1 MSKKVRT
8 LLRVSSRQQLHD
20 DDIPIQRA
28 EAGQFIAKHSDWE
41 FDKEYLEKGVSAYH
55 NGVEDREVLQEIMQ
69 DAKNGEF
76 DILLAYM
83 SDRIGR
89 QEEYSFYVAELNR
102 LGIEV
107 WTIKDGQLKTEEHID
122 KLLNYIR
129 FWQNEG
135 ESRKTGVRVFDT
147 QMEMVKDGKFVG
159 GKAPFGYKLI
169 LSGEISNHG
178 RALHKLVI
186 VPEQADIVRQIYSY
200 AVNQGMGF
208 QKIAKTMNENSIPA
222 PILEQWKSGTI
233 RSILTNPI
241 YMGYVAYGRRKDGR
255 ASCTRLDRSEWTYA
269 REQNPDLVIVSQDIW
284 ERAQE
289 IREARKKQINAS
301 KQASSDLYLKQHNV
315 PFSTRGKLAL
325 TGLVYCGYCGK
336 KLKNTGYANHWTSK
350 KTGEEKVSY
359 VGRYGCPNGC
369 KPRGSYSQEY
379 LESIVCATVETY
391 LENLKKIDISKETK
405 EMQAQQGKTIE
416 REIKELD
423 KESKKLVSDIAT
435 LEEKIPDAIRGDF
448 AFSVDKLSA
457 IIKEKES
464 RKKEIENTKKELKE
478 QLEQASVNKEEME
491 KFIDIMPKWS
501 ELFQEAD
508 VQTKQM
514 LLSTLIDK
522 IIVKDEEINIRFKI
536 RLEDYIDISAEDSME
551 NSVHESSG
559 SGVSRKRQKFHHH
572 EFDRIRPCVYL
583 RAQYL
588 PEHFTG
594 RG

>member
-1 MSKKVRT
+1 MSKRVRT

-28 EAGQFIAKHSDWE
+28 EAEQFISKHRDWV
-41 FDKEYLEKGVSAYH
+41 FDGEYLEKGISAYH
-55 NGVEDREVLQEIMQ
+55 NGVEDREVLQEIMR
-69 DAKNGEF
+69 DARENKF

-135 ESRKTGVRVFDT
+135 ESKKTGMRVHDT
-147 QMEMVKDGKFVG
+147 MVEMIKDGKFVG
-159 GKAPFGYKLI
+159 GKAPYGYKLV

-186 VPEQADIVRQIYSY
+186 VPQKAEIVRQIYSY
-200 AVNQGMGF
+200 AVNQGMGY
-208 QKIAKTMNENSIPA
+208 QKIANTLNENGVPA
-222 PILEQWKSGTI
+222 PILEKWKSGTV

-241 YMGYVAYGRRKDGR
+241 YTGYAAYGRRKAGH
-255 ASCTRLDRSEWTYA
+255 AGCMRLDRSLWTYA
-269 REQNPDLVIVSQDIW
+269 REQNKELVIVPQETW

-301 KQASSDLYLKQHNV
+301 KQASSDLYMQQYHV

-325 TGLVYCGYCGK
+325 TGMVYCGYCGK

-359 VGRYGCPNGC
+359 VGRYGCPNQC
-369 KPRGSYSQEY
+369 KPRSNYSQEY
-379 LESIVCATVETY
+379 LEAIVFLTVETY
-391 LENLKKIDISKETK
+391 LENLKKIDISSELE
-405 EMQAQQGKTIE
+405 EMQSQKGKRIE
-416 REIKELD
+416 REIKDID
-423 KESKKLVSDIAT
+423 KKIRNLVSDVKT

-448 AFSVDKLSA
+448 AFSAEKLSA
-457 IIKEKES
+457 LIKEKET
-464 RKKEIENTKKELKE
+464 RKNEIENTKNSLKE
-478 QLEQASVNKEEME
+478 QLEQVSVKKEELE
-491 KFIDIMPKWS
+491 QFITRMPNWS
-501 ELFQEAD
+501 ELFKEAD
-508 VQTKQM
+508 LQTKQM
-514 LLSTLIDK
+514 LLSTLVDK
-522 IIVKDEEINIRFKI
+522 IIVKDEEITIRFKI
-536 RLEDYIDISAEDSME
+536 RLEDHME
-551 NSVHESSG
+551 QS
-559 SGVSRKRQKFHHH
+559 
-572 EFDRIRPCVYL
+572 I
-583 RAQYL
+583 
-588 PEHFTG
+588 PEINGFAVPQ
-594 RG
+594 

>member
-28 EAGQFIAKHSDWE
+28 ETRQYIEKHTDWV
-41 FDKEYLEKGVSAYH
+41 FDKEYLEKGISAYH
-55 NGVEDREVLQEIMQ
+55 NGVEDREVLQDIMQ

-135 ESRKTGVRVFDT
+135 ESKKTGMRVHDT
-147 QMEMVKDGKFVG
+147 MVEMVKDGKFVG
-159 GKAPFGYKLI
+159 GKAPYGYKLV

-186 VPEQADIVRQIYSY
+186 VPEQAEVLRQIYSY

-208 QKIAKTMNENSIPA
+208 QKIANTLNENGIPA
-222 PILEQWKSGTI
+222 PILEKWKSGTV
-233 RSILTNPI
+233 RSILMNPI
-241 YMGYVAYGRRKDGR
+241 YMGYIAYNRRKDGHGE
-255 ASCTRLDRSEWTYA
+255 CTKLDRKEWTYA
-269 REQNPDLVIVSQDIW
+269 REQNPEIMIVPQETW

-289 IREARKKQINAS
+289 IREARKKRINES
-301 KQASSDLYLKQHNV
+301 KQATSEMYMEQHNV

-336 KLKNTGYANHWTSK
+336 RLKNTGYANHWTCK

-359 VGRYGCPNGC
+359 VGRYGCPNHC
-369 KPRGSYSQEY
+369 KPRSSYSQEY
-379 LESIVCATVETY
+379 LESIVFATVESY
-391 LENLKKIDISKETK
+391 LENLKKIDISTEIE
-405 EMQAQQGKTIE
+405 EMQSQQNKNIA
-416 REIKELD
+416 REIKNLE
-423 KESKKLVSDIAT
+423 KEIKNLVSDIAT
-435 LEEKIPDAIRGDF
+435 LEEKLPDAIRGDF

-464 RKKEIENTKKELKE
+464 RKNEIEIAKKRLKK
-478 QLEQASVNKEEME
+478 QLEEISVQSEEM
-491 KFIDIMPKWS
+491 KLFIDLMPKWS
-501 ELFQEAD
+501 ELFQESNT
-508 VQTKQM
+508 QTKQM
-514 LLSTLIDK
+514 LISTLVDK
-522 IIVKDEEINIRFKI
+522 IIVKDEEITIKFKI
-536 RLEDYIDISAEDSME
+536 RLEDYMDHSL
-551 NSVHESSG
+551 HESSG
-559 SGVSRKRQKFHHH
+559 SDV
-572 EFDRIRPCVYL
+572 P
-583 RAQYL
+583 
-588 PEHFTG
+588 
-594 RG
+594 

>member
-1 MSKKVRT
+1 MSKRVRT

-28 EAGQFIAKHSDWE
+28 EAEKFISKHPDWV
-41 FDKEYLEKGVSAYH
+41 FDREYLEKGISAYH

-69 DAKNGEF
+69 DARDRKF

-135 ESRKTGVRVFDT
+135 ESKKTGMRVHDT
-147 QMEMVKDGKFVG
+147 MVEMVKDGKFVG
-159 GKAPFGYKLI
+159 GKAPYGYKLV

-186 VPEQADIVRQIYSY
+186 VPKQAEIVRQIYSY
-200 AVNQGMGF
+200 AVNQGMGY
-208 QKIAKTMNENSIPA
+208 QKIANTLNENSVPA
-222 PILEQWKSGTI
+222 PTLEIWKSGTV

-241 YMGYVAYGRRKDGR
+241 YMGYVAYGRRKDGH
-255 ASCTRLDRSEWTYA
+255 AGCTRLDRSLWTYA
-269 REQNPDLVIVSQDIW
+269 KEQNSELVIVPQETW

-289 IREARKKQINAS
+289 IREARKKQISAS
-301 KQASSDLYLKQHNV
+301 KQATSDLYMEQYNV

-325 TGLVYCGYCGK
+325 TGMVYCGYCGK

-350 KTGEEKVSY
+350 KTGEKKVSY

-369 KPRGSYSQEY
+369 KPRSSYSQEY
-379 LESIVCATVETY
+379 LESIVFATVETY
-391 LENLKKIDISKETK
+391 LENLKKIDITSELE
-405 EMQAQQGKTIE
+405 EMHAQQGKSIE
-416 REIKELD
+416 REIRDLD
-423 KESKKLVSDIAT
+423 KEIRNLVSDIAT

-448 AFSVDKLSA
+448 AFTVDKLSA
-457 IIKEKES
+457 IIKEKET
-464 RKKEIENTKKELKE
+464 RKQEIENTKKSLKE
-478 QLEQASVNKEEME
+478 QLEQFSIQKEEME
-491 KFIDIMPKWS
+491 QFVTLMPNWR

-508 VQTKQM
+508 TRTKQM
-514 LLSTLIDK
+514 LLSTLIDQ
-522 IIVKDEEINIRFKI
+522 IMVKEEEINIKFKI
-536 RLEDYIDISAEDSME
+536 RLEDYMDTSMD
-551 NSVHESSG
+551 NSVRESG
-559 SGVSRKRQKFHHH
+559 GFAVPRQRQ
-572 EFDRIRPCVYL
+572 EFYDYLIHRI
-583 RAQYL
+583 
-588 PEHFTG
+588 
-594 RG
+594 

>member
-28 EAGQFIAKHSDWE
+28 EAKQYIEKHTDWV
-41 FDKEYLEKGVSAYH
+41 FDKEYLEKGISAYH
-55 NGVEDREVLQEIMQ
+55 NGVEDREVLQDIMQ

-135 ESRKTGVRVFDT
+135 ESKKTGMRVHDT
-147 QMEMVKDGKFVG
+147 MVEMVKDGKFVG
-159 GKAPFGYKLI
+159 GKAPYGYKLV

-186 VPEQADIVRQIYSY
+186 VSKQAEVVRQIYSY

-208 QKIAKTMNENSIPA
+208 QKIANTLNENDIPA
-222 PILEQWKSGTI
+222 PILEKWKSGTV
-233 RSILTNPI
+233 RSILMNPI
-241 YMGYVAYGRRKDGR
+241 YMGYIAYNRRKDGH
-255 ASCTRLDRSEWTYA
+255 ANYTRLDRKEWTYA
-269 REQNPDLVIVSQDIW
+269 REQNTEIMIVPQETW

-289 IREARKKQINAS
+289 IREARKKRINES
-301 KQASSDLYLKQHNV
+301 RQATSDLYMEQHNV

-325 TGLVYCGYCGK
+325 TCLVYCGYCGK
-336 KLKNTGYANHWTSK
+336 RLKNTGYANHWTCK

-359 VGRYGCPNGC
+359 AGRYGCPNHC
-369 KPRGSYSQEY
+369 KPRNSYSQEY
-379 LESIVCATVETY
+379 LESIVFATVESY
-391 LENLKKIDISKETK
+391 LENLKKFDISSEIE
-405 EMQAQQGKTIE
+405 EMQSQQSKSIA
-416 REIKELD
+416 REMKDLEKEI
-423 KESKKLVSDIAT
+423 KKLVSDIAI
-435 LEEKIPDAIRGDF
+435 LEEKLPDAIRGDF
-448 AFSVDKLSA
+448 SFSVDKLSA

-464 RKKEIENTKKELKE
+464 RKNEIEITKKRLKK
-478 QLEQASVNKEEME
+478 QLEEISVQSEEM
-491 KFIDIMPKWS
+491 KQFIDLMPKWN
-501 ELFQEAD
+501 ELFQESD
-508 VQTKQM
+508 TQTKQM
-514 LLSTLIDK
+514 MISTLVDK
-522 IIVKDEEINIRFKI
+522 IIVKDEEITIKFKI
-536 RLEDYIDISAEDSME
+536 RLEEYMYKS
-551 NSVHESSG
+551 
-559 SGVSRKRQKFHHH
+559 
-572 EFDRIRPCVYL
+572 
-583 RAQYL
+583 L
-588 PEHFTG
+588 PECGGCGTTPCK
-594 RG
+594 RGSV